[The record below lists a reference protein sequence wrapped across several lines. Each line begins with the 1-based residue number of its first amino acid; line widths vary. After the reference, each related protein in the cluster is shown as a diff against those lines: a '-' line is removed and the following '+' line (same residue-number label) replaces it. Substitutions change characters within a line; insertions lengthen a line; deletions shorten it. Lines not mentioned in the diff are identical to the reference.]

1 MSQDVKQLLVATG
14 NAGKLAEFRQ
24 LLSGDRIEIVGL
36 EAFADTVEVEETGTT
51 FAENSLLKAVGYAKQ
66 TGMIAIAD
74 DSGLEIDALDGRPG
88 VHSAR
93 YLGDVTFGFR
103 MENILL
109 ELDANGIERNA
120 RFVCCI
126 SIADP
131 SGNIVAQEDGICEG
145 VISYEPR
152 GNNGFGYDP
161 IFIPNGFENT
171 FGELNDAIKNKISH
185 RSVAI
190 SKIIPKIRGFIEL

>member
-1 MSQDVKQLLVATG
+1 MSRQVKQLLVATG
-14 NAGKLAEFRQ
+14 NAGKLAEFRN
-24 LLSGDRIEIVGL
+24 LLGGDGFEIVGL
-36 EAFADTVEVEETGTT
+36 DSFANITEVEENGTT
-51 FAENSLLKAVGYAKQ
+51 FAENSRLKAISYASQ

-74 DSGLEIDALDGRPG
+74 DSGLEIEALGGRPG

-93 YLGDVTFGFR
+93 YLGDVTFDLR
-103 MENILL
+103 MESILSDL
-109 ELDANGIERNA
+109 AAKGVERNA

-131 SGNIVAQEDGICEG
+131 SGKIVAQEDGICEG
-145 VISYEPR
+145 VIAYEKR

>member
-24 LLSGDRIEIVGL
+24 LLSVDKIDIVGL
-36 EAFADTVEVEETGTT
+36 DSFANIIEVEENGAT
-51 FAENSLLKAVGYAKQ
+51 FAENSRLKAIGYAGQ
-66 TGMIAIAD
+66 TGMTALAD

-93 YLGDVTFGFR
+93 YLGDVTFDFR
-103 MENILL
+103 MENILM
-109 ELDANGIERNA
+109 ELAANGVERNA

-131 SGNIVAQEDGICEG
+131 SGKIVAQEEGICEG
-145 VISYEPR
+145 VIAYKPR

-171 FGELNDAIKNKISH
+171 FGELNDAIKNENSH